1 MYDLILRKGK
11 IIDGTGNCW
20 FPGDVGILN
29 GRISKI
35 GQIEE
40 DTKKILD
47 VNDLVVCPGFIDIH
61 SHSDITAL
69 VNPRSE
75 SKIMQGVTTEVIGNC
90 GFSPSPVNPKTFEGL
105 RQHFV
110 SPELRW
116 IWPTF
121 NDFLNEHENHPSS
134 VNIVPLVG
142 HGTLRIAVM
151 GLENRAPRP
160 EELCRMKAL
169 LQESLDAGAFGLSTG
184 LIYAPACYSGTEE
197 IIKLAEVLREDD
209 RLYAT
214 HIRGEGKNLLNAVKE
229 ALHIGQEAGV
239 RVQLAHHKASGLE
252 NWGKVNETLR
262 MIGEARKSG
271 IDATCD
277 VYPYPACSTDLT
289 VCLPPWVREGS
300 VEKMIERIN
309 DKRLQKRIINEMESD
324 AMQGSWASPVRST
337 GWDRILIAT
346 VASEENRGLEGMSLA
361 DIATAQNADVFDVF
375 FDLLTK
381 ERGKVNCIYFEMCE
395 EDIRTVLSH
404 PTTMIGSDG
413 RSLSPVGILGQ
424 GKPHPRNY
432 GTFPRVLAK
441 YVREE
446 RIVELEEAIRKMTS
460 FPAQKLGLRDR
471 GMLREGF
478 WADMVVFSPSEVM
491 DTATFEEPAQ
501 FPKGIKYVLVNG
513 ELVVSE
519 GRHTDATPGMLLRAA
534 Y

>member
-20 FPGDVGILN
+20 FAGDVGILN

-40 DTKKILD
+40 GAKKILD

-61 SHSDITAL
+61 SHSDITVL
-69 VNPRSE
+69 LNPRSE

-169 LQESLDAGAFGLSTG
+169 LQESLDTGAFGLSTG
-184 LIYAPACYSGTEE
+184 LIYAPACYSATEE
-197 IIKLAEVLREDD
+197 IIELAKMLRKGN

-214 HIRGEGKNLLNAVKE
+214 HIRGESKNLINAVHE
-229 ALHIGQEAGV
+229 ALNIGREASV
-239 RVQLAHHKASGLE
+239 RVQLSHHKASGVK
-252 NWGKVNETLR
+252 NWGKVSESLKLV
-262 MIGEARKSG
+262 EKARTDG
-271 IDATCD
+271 IDVTCD
-277 VYPYPACSTDLT
+277 VYPYPASGTDLT
-289 VCLPPWVREGS
+289 ICLPPWVREDS
-300 VEKMIERIN
+300 TEKMLERIN
-309 DKRLQKRIINEMESD
+309 DKRLQRRIRSEIESD
-324 AMQGSWASPVRST
+324 EMQGAWSSTVRST
-337 GWDRILIAT
+337 GWDRMVISKVHL
-346 VASEENRGLEGMSLA
+346 EENKGLEGLSLA
-361 DIATAQNADVFDVF
+361 EIARDRNADVFEVF
-375 FDLLTK
+375 FDLLTREK
-381 ERGKVNCIYFEMCE
+381 GNLACIFFEMCE
-395 EDIRTVLSH
+395 KDVRTVLSF
-404 PTTMIGSDG
+404 PVTMIGSDG
-413 RSLSPVGILGQ
+413 RSLSPSGILSE

-432 GTFPRVLAK
+432 GTFPRVLAR

-446 RIVELEEAIRKMTS
+446 HLLTLEEAIRKMT
-460 FPAQKLGLRDR
+460 FLPAQKLGLRDR
-471 GMLREGF
+471 GIVREGF
-478 WADMVVFSPSEVM
+478 WADIVVFSPTEVLDM
-491 DTATFEEPAQ
+491 ATFEEPAK
-501 FPKGIKYVLVNG
+501 FPKGIEYVLVNG
-513 ELVVSE
+513 KLVVSE
-519 GRHTDATPGMLLRAA
+519 GRHTGAVPGMLLRAA
-534 Y
+534 